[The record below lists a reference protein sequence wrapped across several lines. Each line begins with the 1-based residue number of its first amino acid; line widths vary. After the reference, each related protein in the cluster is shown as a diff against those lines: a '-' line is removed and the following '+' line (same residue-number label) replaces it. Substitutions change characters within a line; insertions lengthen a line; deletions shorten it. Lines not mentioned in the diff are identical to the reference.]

1 MSGQL
6 SWTREG
12 ETLALH
18 GELDQDLLV
27 PLWEARAQ
35 ATAGTCDHRSQSD
48 HARGHRG
55 PGAVSAFCGADSPS
69 GPGKRSWSGKSENAA
84 NADRSLQPACRRP
97 DLINLFS
104 ALALKLSESPGNL
117 YRRGFLLV

>member
-35 ATAGTCDHRSQSD
+35 ATAGTAIIDLSHD
-48 HARGHRG
+48 HARGQPRG
-55 PGAVSAFCGADSPS
+55 LALLVHFMALIRRQGREAQLV
-69 GPGKRSWSGKSENAA
+69 GKSEN
-84 NADRSLQPACRRP
+84 LQTLIGLYNLPA
-97 DLINLFS
+97 DLI
-104 ALALKLSESPGNL
+104 
-117 YRRGFLLV
+117 

>member
-35 ATAGTCDHRSQSD
+35 ATAGTAIIDLSQTTRVD
-48 HARGHRG
+48 TAGLALLVHFVALIRRQGRE
-55 PGAVSAFCGADSPS
+55 AQLV
-69 GPGKRSWSGKSENAA
+69 GKSEN
-84 NADRSLQPACRRP
+84 LQTLIGLYNLPA
-97 DLINLFS
+97 DLILIIFFS
-104 ALALKLSESPGNL
+104 ALALKLFRKPWQSF
-117 YRRGFLLV
+117 RRGFLLV

>member
-1 MSGQL
+1 MTEQL

-35 ATAGTCDHRSQSD
+35 ATEGAGIIDLSHITRVDTAGLALLVHFVALIRRHGREAQLI
-48 HARGHRG
+48 
-55 PGAVSAFCGADSPS
+55 
-69 GPGKRSWSGKSENAA
+69 GKSEN
-84 NADRSLQPACRRP
+84 LQT
-97 DLINLFS
+97 LIGLYNL
-104 ALALKLSESPGNL
+104 P
-117 YRRGFLLV
+117 VDMIP

>member
-18 GELDQDLLV
+18 GELDRDLLV

-35 ATAGTCDHRSQSD
+35 ATAGTAIIDLSQTTRVD
-48 HARGHRG
+48 TAGLALLVHFVALIRRQGRE
-55 PGAVSAFCGADSPS
+55 AQLV
-69 GPGKRSWSGKSENAA
+69 GKSEN
-84 NADRSLQPACRRP
+84 LQTLIGLYNLPA
-97 DLINLFS
+97 DLIS
-104 ALALKLSESPGNL
+104 
-117 YRRGFLLV
+117 

>member
-27 PLWEARAQ
+27 PLGRRAR
-35 ATAGTCDHRSQSD
+35 ATAGTAIIDLSQTTRVD
-48 HARGHRG
+48 TAG
-55 PGAVSAFCGADSPS
+55 PALLVHFVALIRRQGREAQLV
-69 GPGKRSWSGKSENAA
+69 GKSEN
-84 NADRSLQPACRRP
+84 LQTLIGLYNLPA
-97 DLINLFS
+97 DLIS
-104 ALALKLSESPGNL
+104 
-117 YRRGFLLV
+117 

>member
-35 ATAGTCDHRSQSD
+35 ATAGTAIIDLSQTTRVD
-48 HARGHRG
+48 TAGLALLVHFMALIRRQGRE
-55 PGAVSAFCGADSPS
+55 AQLV
-69 GPGKRSWSGKSENAA
+69 GKSENLHPVPGGRRGRL
-84 NADRSLQPACRRP
+84 RSLQPACRS
-97 DLINLFS
+97 DLIIFS
-104 ALALKLSESPGNL
+104 VP
-117 YRRGFLLV
+117 

>member
-35 ATAGTCDHRSQSD
+35 ATAGTAIIDLSQTTRVD
-48 HARGHRG
+48 TAGLALLVHFVARIRRQGRK
-55 PGAVSAFCGADSPS
+55 AQLV
-69 GPGKRSWSGKSENAA
+69 GKSEN
-84 NADRSLQPACRRP
+84 LQTLIGLYNLPA
-97 DLINLFS
+97 DLIS
-104 ALALKLSESPGNL
+104 
-117 YRRGFLLV
+117 

>member
-35 ATAGTCDHRSQSD
+35 G
-48 HARGHRG
+48 
-55 PGAVSAFCGADSPS
+55 
-69 GPGKRSWSGKSENAA
+69 
-84 NADRSLQPACRRP
+84 
-97 DLINLFS
+97 
-104 ALALKLSESPGNL
+104 LKQAKSPGEKIARAFGIASVL
-117 YRRGFLLV
+117 RH

>member
-35 ATAGTCDHRSQSD
+35 ATAGTAIIDLSQTTRVD
-48 HARGHRG
+48 TAGLALIRRQGRE
-55 PGAVSAFCGADSPS
+55 AQLV
-69 GPGKRSWSGKSENAA
+69 GKSEN
-84 NADRSLQPACRRP
+84 LQTLIGLYNLPA
-97 DLINLFS
+97 DLIS
-104 ALALKLSESPGNL
+104 
-117 YRRGFLLV
+117 

>member
-35 ATAGTCDHRSQSD
+35 ATAGTAIIDLSQTTRVD
-48 HARGHRG
+48 TAGLALLVHFMA
-55 PGAVSAFCGADSPS
+55 PS
-69 GPGKRSWSGKSENAA
+69 GPGSAAGRQERKPA
-84 NADRSLQPACRRP
+84 NADRSLQPACRS
-97 DLINLFS
+97 DLIIFS
-104 ALALKLSESPGNL
+104 VP
-117 YRRGFLLV
+117 

>member
-35 ATAGTCDHRSQSD
+35 ATAERRSSIS
-48 HARGHRG
+48 
-55 PGAVSAFCGADSPS
+55 V
-69 GPGKRSWSGKSENAA
+69 
-84 NADRSLQPACRRP
+84 RP
-97 DLINLFS
+97 R
-104 ALALKLSESPGNL
+104 AWTPRAW
-117 YRRGFLLV
+117 RC